1 MAERVFGEIPGVFPG
16 QTFGSRRELAAA
28 GVHRPLQAGI
38 CGSRVDGA
46 ESIVL
51 SGGYADDSDLGDV
64 VIYTGHG
71 GRDANTGR
79 QTANQTFTAPGN
91 GGLVVNEM
99 EGLPVRVVRGAGGD
113 PGLSPVSGYR
123 YDGLYRVASHWMHV
137 GADGFL
143 VCQFEL
149 RRIADDPPVIEDDAS
164 NRPVRR
170 EEAVVQRLVRSTVV
184 AQQVKQMYA
193 YACQI
198 GGGVIETPGGRYA
211 EGAHVRPLGRPHDGP
226 DVIGNILCLCP
237 NDHVRFDQGHFVV
250 SDDHRVIR
258 GESGEALG
266 PLRLDERH
274 SLRTDCL
281 AYHRSL
287 HVPG

>member
-1 MAERVFGEIPGVFPG
+1 MADRTFGEIPGVSPG
-16 QTFGSRRELAAA
+16 QAFRSRRELAAA
-28 GVHRPLQAGI
+28 GIHRPLQAGI
-38 CGSRVDGA
+38 CGSRIDGA

-64 VIYTGHG
+64 VMYTGHG

-79 QTANQTFTAPGN
+79 QVANQTFSAPGN

-99 EGLPVRVVRGAGGD
+99 EGLPVRVIRGAGGD
-113 PGLSPVSGYR
+113 PAHSPSSGYR

-137 GADGFL
+137 GTDGFL

-149 RRIADDPPVIEDDAS
+149 RRIADDPPIIEDDSS

-184 AQQVKQMYA
+184 AHQVKKMYSH
-193 YACQI
+193 ACQI
-198 GGGVIETPGGRYA
+198 CGGVVETPSGPYA
-211 EGAHVRPLGRPHDGP
+211 EGAHIKPLGRPHDGP
-226 DVIGNILCLCP
+226 DVLGNILCLCP
-237 NDHVRFDQGHFVV
+237 NDHVRFDLGYFVV
-250 SDDHRVIR
+250 SSSARVVR
-258 GESGEALG
+258 NESGEELG
-266 PLRLDERH
+266 ELRVDDRH
-274 SLRTDCL
+274 DLREDCL

-287 HVPG
+287 HIS